1 MTAIF
6 QASGGYEINL
16 CFESP
21 LRLARRVCLWGIV
34 EYTVCPVKEPAVSVG
49 WKLSSGQREP
59 DALKGE
65 GMSSLRLD
73 IDRSSPVPLYHQVA
87 QGIEA
92 AIRSGKLAPGS
103 KLDNEI
109 ALAAQL
115 KLSRPTMRKAMDEL
129 VRSGLLVRKR
139 GVGTQVVAS
148 QIKRHLELSSLFDDL
163 QGSGSKP
170 SSEILSF
177 AHMAADDT
185 VRESLHL
192 PQGAR
197 VYHVVRLRRMDGE
210 PLALM
215 ENWVRDD
222 VADLDE
228 RSLKDRGLYEILRTA
243 GVNFR
248 LAQQRIGARTCDD
261 YEAELLG
268 IKPGSAL
275 VTMDRT
281 AVDDIGRNVEMG
293 HHVYRADSYSF
304 EMTLVNR

>member
-1 MTAIF
+1 LN
-6 QASGGYEINL
+6 E
-16 CFESP
+16 P
-21 LRLARRVCLWGIV
+21 K
-34 EYTVCPVKEPAVSVG
+34 PVAFKE
-49 WKLSSGQREP
+49 
-59 DALKGE
+59 E
-65 GMSSLRLD
+65 GMNSLRLD
-73 IDRSSPVPLYHQVA
+73 IDRSSPVPLYHQVV

-92 AIRSGKLAPGS
+92 AIRSGHLAAGS

-109 ALAAQL
+109 DLAAQL
-115 KLSRPTMRKAMDEL
+115 NLSRPTMRKAMDEL

-139 GVGTQVVAS
+139 GVGTQVVSS
-148 QIKRHLELSSLFDDL
+148 QVKRHLELSSLFDDL
-163 QGSGSKP
+163 QTAGNKP
-170 SSEILSF
+170 TSEILSF
-177 AHMAADDT
+177 AHVAADEV
-185 VRESLHL
+185 VRKGLSL

-197 VYHVVRLRRMDGE
+197 VYHLLRLRRVDGK

-228 RSLKDRGLYEILRTA
+228 KSLKDRGLYEILRGA

-261 YEAELLG
+261 YEADLLE
-268 IKPGSAL
+268 IEPGSAL

-281 AVDDIGRNVEMG
+281 ALDDTGRNVEMG

-304 EMTLVNR
+304 EMTLVDR